1 MTSYLSI
8 FQTNTMKIISKV
20 LIFVFFGYSFTNVS
34 AVNKGSFA
42 KYKDAKQ
49 PTEVRVNDLLMKM
62 TIEEKLG
69 QLNMPALE
77 NNDEAM
83 HSDLMKGKI
92 SAFCVV
98 RPYPLSVKMRNEL
111 QTLAVEKSRLGIPV
125 IFAFD
130 VIHGY
135 KTIFPTPLALSASW
149 DTELAKNTAQ
159 IAACEA
165 SVSGIDL
172 TFSPM
177 VDVARDPR
185 WGRIS
190 EGSGEDVLM
199 NRRFGKAMVEG
210 YQGADLTAKY
220 SMGACV
226 KHFVGYGA
234 AMGGRD
240 YQFTELS
247 ERALRETYLP
257 PFQECVNAGAVSIMS
272 AFNDI
277 SGLPAA
283 ANSFTLDQVLRK
295 EWGFKG
301 FVVSDWKAIDQLKAH
316 GIAETDQQ
324 AANAAL
330 SAGNDM
336 EMKTQCYNTLAKEV
350 NGKRFSEKIIDE
362 AVKRVLRI
370 KFKLG
375 LFENPYTIE
384 GEESISQLSPENRV
398 LARKAASE
406 SMVLLKNSDLLPI
419 KENSGRIT
427 LLGEWANNKD
437 VIGWW
442 TGNGD
447 KKDVVTVFDG
457 LSQNLPK
464 GVEISFSAEPQTLNS
479 KTVIVCVG
487 ESGNMFGE
495 NHCRSE
501 ITLPWGQ
508 TEQIKQLK
516 ESGHKVIVVIFN
528 GRPLVLTEIEKYADA
543 ILLAWHPGTEA
554 GNALADVLFGITN
567 PSGHVTT
574 TFPKKSGQIPLFYS
588 DRTSGRPG
596 YNSYLDVDAEPLYPF
611 GFGLSYTS
619 FSYSNMVL
627 SKKLISKNESF
638 NVSINVSNTGN
649 VTGKEVVQL
658 YMHQKVATIT
668 QAKKKLI
675 DFQKIELKPGETQT
689 VTFMVSP
696 DELAILDKNLKSV
709 IESGDFD
716 IWIGKN
722 SHDEAQHEIVTVK

>member
-1 MTSYLSI
+1 MRNLLKISI
-8 FQTNTMKIISKV
+8 FIIS
-20 LIFVFFGYSFTNVS
+20 SFTLVS
-34 AVNKGSFA
+34 GVNKVSLA
-42 KYKDAKQ
+42 KFKDAKQ
-49 PTEVRVNDLLMKM
+49 PTEQRVNDLLQRM
-62 TIEEKLG
+62 TLEEKLG

-77 NNDEAM
+77 IDDESM
-83 HSDLMKGKI
+83 HSDIMKGKI

-98 RPYPLSVKMRNEL
+98 RSYPLSVKMRNEL
-111 QTLAVEKSRLGIPV
+111 QTLAVEKSRLGIPI

-149 DTELAKNTAQ
+149 DIELAKKTAQ
-159 IAACEA
+159 VAAREA

-190 EGSGEDVLM
+190 EGSGEDVLL

-210 YQGADLTAKY
+210 YQGVDLTVKY
-220 SMGACV
+220 SIGACV

-234 AMGGRD
+234 AIGGRD

-257 PFQECVNAGAVSIMS
+257 PFKECINAGAVSIMS

-283 ANSFTLDQVLRK
+283 ANPFTLDQVLRK

-301 FVVSDWKAIDQLKAH
+301 FVVSDWKAIAQLKAH
-316 GIAETDQQ
+316 GIAETDAQ
-324 AANAAL
+324 AAAAAL
-330 SAGNDM
+330 SAGTDM
-336 EMKTQCYNTLAKEV
+336 EMKTLCYSTLAKEV

-362 AVKRVLRI
+362 AVKRLLRI

-384 GEESISQLSPENRV
+384 GEESASQLSTENRA

-406 SMVLLKNSDLLPI
+406 SMVLLKNDDVLPI
-419 KENSGRIT
+419 KENSGNIT

-437 VIGWW
+437 VLGWW

-447 KKDVVTVFDG
+447 KKDVITVLDG
-457 LSQNLPK
+457 LTQNLPK
-464 GVEISFSAEPQTLNS
+464 GVEISYSAEPQTLNS

-495 NHCRSE
+495 NHCHSE

-516 ESGHKVIVVIFN
+516 ESGHNVIVVIFN
-528 GRPLVLTEIEKYADA
+528 GRPLVLSEIEKYADA

-554 GNALADVLFGITN
+554 GNSLADVLFGKTN
-567 PSGHVTT
+567 PSGHLTT

-588 DRTSGRPG
+588 DRMSGRPS
-596 YNSYLDVDAEPLYPF
+596 YNSYVDVDAEPLYPF

-627 SKKLISKNESF
+627 SKKMISKNESLE
-638 NVSINVSNTGN
+638 VSINISNTGN
-649 VTGKEVVQL
+649 EAGKEVVQL
-658 YMHQKVATIT
+658 YIHDKVATFT
-668 QAKKKLI
+668 QSKKKLI
-675 DFQKIELKPGETQT
+675 DFKK
-689 VTFMVSP
+689 
-696 DELAILDKNLKSV
+696 
-709 IESGDFD
+709 
-716 IWIGKN
+716 
-722 SHDEAQHEIVTVK
+722 

>member
-1 MTSYLSI
+1 MKTI
-8 FQTNTMKIISKV
+8 FKIS
-20 LIFVFFGYSFTNVS
+20 VFFIVVSSFTVVS
-34 AVNKGSFA
+34 AATKGSLP

-49 PTEVRVNDLLMKM
+49 PTEIRVNDLLTKM
-62 TIEEKLG
+62 TIDEKLG

-77 NNDEAM
+77 NDDESM
-83 HSDLMKGKI
+83 HSDIMNGKI

-149 DTELAKNTAQ
+149 DTELVKKTAQ
-159 IAACEA
+159 VAACEA

-190 EGSGEDVLM
+190 ESSGEDVLM

-210 YQGADLTAKY
+210 YQGADLMAKY
-220 SMGACV
+220 SIGACV

-257 PFQECVNAGAVSIMS
+257 PFKECVNAGAVSIMS

-283 ANSFTLDQVLRK
+283 ANPFTLNQVLRK
-295 EWGFKG
+295 EWGFNG

-316 GIAETDQQ
+316 GIVETDEQ
-324 AANAAL
+324 AAAVAL

-336 EMKTQCYNTLAKEV
+336 EMKTLCYNTLTKEV

-384 GEESISQLSPENRV
+384 GEESISQLTPENKA

-406 SMVLLKNSDLLPI
+406 CMVLLKNNDVLPI
-419 KENSGRIT
+419 KENSGSIT

-447 KKDVVTVFDG
+447 KKDVVTVLDG

-516 ESGHKVIVVIFN
+516 EGGHKVIVVIFN

-554 GNALADVLFGITN
+554 GNAVADVLFGKTN
-567 PSGHVTT
+567 PSGHLTT
-574 TFPKKSGQIPLFYS
+574 TFPKNNGQIPLFYS
-588 DRTSGRPG
+588 DRTSGRPN

-611 GFGLSYTS
+611 GYGLSYTS
-619 FSYSNMVL
+619 FSYSNMVQ
-627 SKKLISKNESF
+627 SKKVISKKDSLE
-638 NVSINVSNTGN
+638 VSINITNTGK
-649 VTGKEVVQL
+649 VVGKEVVQL
-658 YMHQKVATIT
+658 YIHDKVATIT
-668 QAKKKLI
+668 QPKKKLI
-675 DFQKIELKPGETQT
+675 DFKKIELKPGETST
-689 VTFMVSP
+689 VTFTVSTN
-696 DELAILDKNLKSV
+696 ELAILDKNMKSV

-722 SHDEAQHEIVTVK
+722 SNDEEQHEILTVK